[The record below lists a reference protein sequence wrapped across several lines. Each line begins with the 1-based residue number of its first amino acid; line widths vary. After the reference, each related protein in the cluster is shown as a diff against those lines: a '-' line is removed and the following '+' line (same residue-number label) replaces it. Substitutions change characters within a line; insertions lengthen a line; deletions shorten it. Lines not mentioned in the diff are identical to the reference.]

1 MKLLPQRWRQ
11 KQSGSKSESPD
22 HKDEKSSDSE
32 NDKEKF
38 NIPDLSEQQIDIVKA
53 QAYTEDE
60 NAKTQGLLAVYR
72 YASRLELFIAVVSVI
87 CSIGSGLP
95 IPIMIIVF
103 GQLIGNISSEGAGGG
118 SVESQTGSSFIPG
131 GNRTDLLLY
140 LVYLA
145 IAELVLT
152 FLATSGWQHLGR
164 RLARKVRE
172 RYLEALL
179 RQNVGFFDTF
189 GTGKVTS
196 HITADMNAI
205 QEGTSEKVGLTLRT
219 LATVVSLITSKT
231 EMQSTG

>member
-1 MKLLPQRWRQ
+1 MRLLPQRWRQ
-11 KQSGSKSESPD
+11 KESEDKSKTSES
-22 HKDEKSSDSE
+22 KDEKGTANEED
-32 NDKEKF
+32 NDKF
-38 NIPDLSEQQIDIVKA
+38 NVPNLSEQQISVVKA

-60 NAKTQGLLAVYR
+60 KAKTQGLLAIWR
-72 YASRLELFIAVVSVI
+72 YASRLELFIAAVSIV

-95 IPIMIIVF
+95 VPIMIIVF
-103 GQLIGNISSEGAGGG
+103 GQLVGNISSEGVGGG
-118 SVESQTGSSFIPG
+118 TAESQTGSSFIPG

-145 IAELVLT
+145 IAELALT

-219 LATVVSLITSKT
+219 LATVVSVEL
-231 EMQSTG
+231 GLVRG